1 MVEVGQKAPNVEL
14 VDTDRKPV
22 KISDLKGKPA
32 VLLFYPGAFTG
43 VCTKEMCSFRDSLTK
58 YNQLGV
64 SVLGISVD
72 GPFSNKAFK
81 DANNINFPLL
91 SDYNRE
97 AVKAYG
103 VVLDNFAGLKG
114 YTASKRAVY
123 VLDKDQNVRFKWVGD
138 NPGIEPDYNTVAKE
152 AEKVKAM

>member
-1 MVEVGQKAPNVEL
+1 MVEVGQKAPDVEL
-14 VDTDRKPV
+14 VDTDKKMV
-22 KISDLKGKPA
+22 KISEYRGKPT

-43 VCTKEMCSFRDSLTK
+43 VCTKELCTFRDGLTK

-72 GPFSNKAFK
+72 GPFANKGFK
-81 DANNINFPLL
+81 DANNLNFPLL
-91 SDYNRE
+91 SDYTRD

-103 VVLDNFAGLKG
+103 VTLENFAGLKG

-123 VLDKDQNVRFKWVGD
+123 VLDKDQNVRFKWIGE
-138 NPGIEPDYNTVAKE
+138 NPGIEPDYNMVARE
-152 AEKVKAM
+152 AEKVKTM